1 LMAGELA
8 VIDPGGERKKLFLNK
23 KLNANVVIIINT
35 HGHFD
40 HTLAD
45 NEIKKNTGAPIA
57 IAEADKRQ
65 SKGIEPD
72 LFLRDGDKIKV
83 GGIILEVIAT
93 PGHTKGSICLLSNG
107 FLFSGDTIFDNAVG
121 RTDLEG
127 GSDDEMK
134 KSLAKLDKL
143 IPEGTIVYPGH
154 GKEFKFK
161 KGIANLWI

>member
-1 LMAGELA
+1 
-8 VIDPGGERKKLFLNK
+8 
-23 KLNANVVIIINT
+23 
-35 HGHFD
+35 
-40 HTLAD
+40 
-45 NEIKKNTGAPIA
+45 
-57 IAEADKRQ
+57 
-65 SKGIEPD
+65 
-72 LFLRDGDKIKV
+72 
-83 GGIILEVIAT
+83 
-93 PGHTKGSICLLSNG
+93 
-107 FLFSGDTIFDNAVG
+107 LFSGDTIFDNAVG